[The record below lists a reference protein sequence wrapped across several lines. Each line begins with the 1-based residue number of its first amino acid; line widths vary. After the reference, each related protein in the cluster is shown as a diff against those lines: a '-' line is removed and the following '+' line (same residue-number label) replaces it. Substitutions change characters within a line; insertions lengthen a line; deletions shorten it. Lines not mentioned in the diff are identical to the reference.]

1 MKEKIN
7 YSECMKRKC
16 QDCKHYDDC
25 FGYKNMK
32 NTNKTIVST
41 KYDKKH
47 KK

>member
-25 FGYKNMK
+25 FGYKPK
-32 NTNKTIVST
+32 INKKGNDSYVS
-41 KYDKKH
+41 KSDKQI
-47 KK
+47 

>member
-25 FGYKNMK
+25 FGYKPK
-32 NTNKTIVST
+32 EKKDEIQNKQ
-41 KYDKKH
+41 
-47 KK
+47 